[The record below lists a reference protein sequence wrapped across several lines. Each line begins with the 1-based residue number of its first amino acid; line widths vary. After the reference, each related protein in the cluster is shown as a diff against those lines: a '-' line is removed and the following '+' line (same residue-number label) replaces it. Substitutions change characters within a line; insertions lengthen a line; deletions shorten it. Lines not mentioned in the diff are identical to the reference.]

1 MRYIG
6 YIVILIV
13 TLLCCTSCGTR
24 PKITS
29 PFEET
34 NHVEN
39 IGIVAITAAGSI
51 TSSQAE
57 IVYNAMMTYSHEVIK
72 KKKLSINLIERLD
85 LSTLLDEFKFQNEGI
100 TDPENLV
107 EFGKINNLQ
116 KLILPTFVYDK
127 GSDNFYIS
135 LKLVDLKTGRTIAM
149 SHDMMEHYGI
159 DRAVQLIVRHAVYE
173 LYGYGYEIG
182 FGEKLKRS
190 GWF

>member
-1 MRYIG
+1 
-6 YIVILIV
+6 
-13 TLLCCTSCGTR
+13 
-24 PKITS
+24 
-29 PFEET
+29 
-34 NHVEN
+34 
-39 IGIVAITAAGSI
+39 VAITAAGSI